1 MITPPFTPPSI
12 VVGIDGSRAA
22 VRAAVWALDEA
33 IGRGLELRL
42 VAAAETD
49 HDADAA
55 RSALRTA
62 VTELQSAGRAGLP
75 AIRTEVV
82 AAGPI
87 MALLEAGRGAAM
99 ICLGAVGRRH
109 FDHDR
114 LGSTVSAL
122 VASARCPVAVVP
134 GGDRPAAGWVV
145 VELDQRPD
153 SAAVLQFAVEEA
165 RMRAAPLRVLG
176 TWADDGHGPHSAAE
190 SERLVRVQ
198 LDRRLETW
206 KHRYPDLDV
215 APVAVRG
222 SGLSYLIEHRD
233 AVQLVVIGVN
243 NSAGVA
249 ELLGPAGHA
258 ALRDTGCSILLV
270 DHQRLL

>member
-1 MITPPFTPPSI
+1 
-12 VVGIDGSRAA
+12 
-22 VRAAVWALDEA
+22 
-33 IGRGLELRL
+33 
-42 VAAAETD
+42 
-49 HDADAA
+49 
-55 RSALRTA
+55 
-62 VTELQSAGRAGLP
+62 
-75 AIRTEVV
+75 
-82 AAGPI
+82 
-87 MALLEAGRGAAM
+87 
-99 ICLGAVGRRH
+99 
-109 FDHDR
+109 
-114 LGSTVSAL
+114 
-122 VASARCPVAVVP
+122 
-134 GGDRPAAGWVV
+134 
-145 VELDQRPD
+145 
-153 SAAVLQFAVEEA
+153 
-165 RMRAAPLRVLG
+165 MRAAPLRVLG

-243 NSAGVA
+243 NSAGVS
-249 ELLGPAGHA
+249 ELLGPVGHA

>member
-1 MITPPFTPPSI
+1 MITPPFTPLSI

-55 RSALRTA
+55 RSALRAA
-62 VTELQSAGRAGLP
+62 VTALQSVGRAGLP

-87 MALLEAGRGAAM
+87 TALLEAGRGAAM

-176 TWADDGHGPHSAAE
+176 AWADDGHGPHSAAE

-222 SGLSYLIEHRD
+222 SGLSYLIQHRD

>member
-55 RSALRTA
+55 RSALRAA
-62 VTELQSAGRAGLP
+62 VTALQSAGRAGLP

-87 MALLEAGRGAAM
+87 TALLEAGRGAAM

-134 GGDRPAAGWVV
+134 GGDRPAAGWVI
-145 VELDQRPD
+145 VELDQNPD

-176 TWADDGHGPHSAAE
+176 AWADDGHGPHSGAE

-222 SGLSYLIEHRD
+222 SGLSYLIQHRD

>member
-87 MALLEAGRGAAM
+87 TALLEAGRGAAM

-145 VELDQRPD
+145 VELDQNPD

-176 TWADDGHGPHSAAE
+176 TWADDGHGPHSGAE

-243 NSAGVA
+243 NGAGVA

>member
-1 MITPPFTPPSI
+1 MITPPFTPLSI

-55 RSALRTA
+55 RSALRAA
-62 VTELQSAGRAGLP
+62 VTALQSAGRAGLP

-87 MALLEAGRGAAM
+87 TALLEAGRGAAM

-134 GGDRPAAGWVV
+134 GGDRPAAGWVI
-145 VELDQRPD
+145 VELDQNPD

-176 TWADDGHGPHSAAE
+176 AWADDGHGPHSGAE

-222 SGLSYLIEHRD
+222 SGLSYLIQHRD

>member
-1 MITPPFTPPSI
+1 MTVPFEPPSI
-12 VVGIDGSRAA
+12 VVGIDGSRASA
-22 VRAAVWALDEA
+22 GAALWALDEA

-49 HDADAA
+49 HDTDAA
-55 RSALRTA
+55 QAALRAA
-62 VTELQSAGRAGLP
+62 VTALESAGRPGLP

-87 MALLEAGRGAAM
+87 VALLEAGRTAAM

-109 FDHDR
+109 FEHNR
-114 LGSTVSAL
+114 LGSTVNAL
-122 VASARCPVAVVP
+122 VASARCPVAVVR
-134 GGDRPAAGWVV
+134 GGDRAASGLVV
-145 VELDQRPD
+145 VELDQSPD
-153 SAAVLQFAVEEA
+153 SAGVLQFAVEEA
-165 RMRAAPLRVLG
+165 RMRTAPLRVLG
-176 TWADDGHGPHSAAE
+176 TWADDGHGPHRPAE
-190 SERLVRVQ
+190 SDHMVRIQ

-222 SGLSYLIEHRD
+222 SALSYLQEHRD
-233 AVQLVVIGVN
+233 AVQLVVVGVR

-258 ALRDTGCSILLV
+258 ALRDTDCSILLV

>member
-55 RSALRTA
+55 RSALRAA
-62 VTELQSAGRAGLP
+62 VTALQSVGRAGLP

-87 MALLEAGRGAAM
+87 TALLEAGRGAAM

-145 VELDQRPD
+145 VELDQNPD

>member
-1 MITPPFTPPSI
+1 MITPPFTPLSI

-55 RSALRTA
+55 RSALRAA
-62 VTELQSAGRAGLP
+62 VTALQSAGRAGLP

-99 ICLGAVGRRH
+99 ICLGAMGRRH

-134 GGDRPAAGWVV
+134 GGDRPAAGWVI
-145 VELDQRPD
+145 VELDQNPD

>member
-87 MALLEAGRGAAM
+87 TALLEAGRGAAM

-176 TWADDGHGPHSAAE
+176 AWADDGHGPHSGAE

>member
-55 RSALRTA
+55 RSALRAA
-62 VTELQSAGRAGLP
+62 VTALQSAGRAGLP

-87 MALLEAGRGAAM
+87 TALLEAGRGAAM

-145 VELDQRPD
+145 VELDQNPD

-176 TWADDGHGPHSAAE
+176 AWADDGHGPHSGAE

>member
-55 RSALRTA
+55 RSALRAA
-62 VTELQSAGRAGLP
+62 VTALQSAGRAGLP

-87 MALLEAGRGAAM
+87 TALLEAGRGAAM

-134 GGDRPAAGWVV
+134 DGDRPAAGWVI
-145 VELDQRPD
+145 VELDQNPD

-176 TWADDGHGPHSAAE
+176 AWADDGHGPHSGAE

-222 SGLSYLIEHRD
+222 SGLSYLIQHRD

>member
-87 MALLEAGRGAAM
+87 TALLEAGRGAAM

-145 VELDQRPD
+145 VELDQNPD

-176 TWADDGHGPHSAAE
+176 TWADDGHGPHSGAE